1 MEPHRLCHPVTHFRG
16 IDDRIWFNWGMTHVR
31 GVDSMRNRQL
41 GVTAIG
47 WLFLLTPVAI
57 VVYAGIRLAPVY
69 LNYMKVAK
77 AMDQVGGE
85 LKEGGASPDSIRTII
100 NRHFEIDM
108 VDYPTT
114 KDMKITKD
122 GGSWIVESQYDDE
135 APLFANLSLRVTF
148 DKKVKVGGGSRID

>member
-1 MEPHRLCHPVTHFRG
+1 
-16 IDDRIWFNWGMTHVR
+16 
-31 GVDSMRNRQL
+31 MRNRQR

-57 VVYAGIRLAPVY
+57 VVYAAIRAAPVY

-77 AMDQVGGE
+77 AMDQAGGE
-85 LKEGGASPDSIRTII
+85 LKSGGATPQTIRATIDK
-100 NRHFEIDM
+100 HFEIDM

-122 GGSWIVESQYDDE
+122 GSVWLVESQYDDD
-135 APLFANLSLRVTF
+135 APLFANVSLHITF
-148 DKKVKVGGGSRID
+148 DKTVRISATGGD